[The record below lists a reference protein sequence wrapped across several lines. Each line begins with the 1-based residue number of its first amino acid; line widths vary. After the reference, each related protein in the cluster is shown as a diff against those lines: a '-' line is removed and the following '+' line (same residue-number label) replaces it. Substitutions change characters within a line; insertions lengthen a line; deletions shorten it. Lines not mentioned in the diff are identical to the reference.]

1 MVWETISGGVITAA
15 TKKIRTI
22 MTPRALFI
30 SWGLTMPIRARM
42 MTTSGISK
50 TAPKI
55 KKMVMQKLM

>member
-1 MVWETISGGVITAA
+1 MVWETTSGGVMTAA

-30 SWGLTMPIRARM
+30 RAGLTMPIRDSTT
-42 MTTSGISK
+42 TTSGISK

-55 KKMVMQKLM
+55 RKMVMQKLT